1 MTKKAKNQKGKGN
14 VVCADTYVTDTY
26 TCVVGTNMLTKSHR
40 ALHLEKQSTSG

>member
-1 MTKKAKNQKGKGN
+1 MTKKAKREKGN

-26 TCVVGTNMLTKSHR
+26 TYVVGTYMLTKSHR